1 MKLSKL
7 TRLTAWLALFVFVGV
22 LVAGCGGGAPKKT
35 VPGVTDTSIK
45 IGSFMALSGP
55 VAAVGVPVKKGMEAY
70 IKYVNEQGGV
80 HGRKIELLIEDDQF
94 NPANALA
101 AVKKL
106 VEQDKV
112 FAISPSLGTPGVLA
126 TLDYLT
132 DKSVPF
138 VYPMTGASQPAY
150 PLRKNTFTVQ
160 PNYNDEGRILTQY
173 AADKMGAKKVAVLW
187 QNSDIGKQGFE
198 GVKAQLDKA
207 NVTLVYD
214 GAHDVKDVDFS
225 THILKAKAAGAD
237 TVVLYT
243 VVGQC
248 AGILKEAQKQGY
260 KANFLTTYTNAD
272 LNIIKLA
279 GDAANG
285 LLLGGWVPIAD
296 PNEPA
301 FKKFTEIYQKY
312 NNTTEMPSGFA
323 TAGFIAGEIL
333 VEGLKRAGK
342 DIDRD
347 GLIKALE
354 SFKDFNGI
362 LANGITYTADSHSGV
377 KYLLLIKVE
386 NGKFDM
392 VSKDR
397 FVLKQ

>member
-1 MKLSKL
+1 MIRQNVLRKI
-7 TRLTAWLALFVFVGV
+7 AVAALVLFAAG

-35 VPGVTDTSIK
+35 VPGVTDTSVK

-70 IKYVNEQGGV
+70 IKYTNDQGGV
-80 HGRKIELLIEDDQF
+80 HGRKIEFLAEDDQF

-132 DKSVPF
+132 EKEVPF
-138 VYPMTGASQPAY
+138 IYPMTGASQPAY
-150 PLRKNTFTVQ
+150 PLKKNTFTVQ
-160 PNYNDEGRILTQY
+160 PNYVDEGKILTQY
-173 AADKMGAKKVAVLW
+173 AAEKMGAKKIAVLW
-187 QNSDIGKQGFE
+187 QNSDIGKQGLE
-198 GVKAQLDKA
+198 GVKAQLAKA
-207 NVTLVYD
+207 GVQMVYD

-225 THILKAKAAGAD
+225 THVLKAKEAGAD
-237 TVVLYT
+237 TVILYT

-260 KANFLTTYTNAD
+260 KANFITTYINSD
-272 LNIIKLA
+272 LNLIKLA

-285 LLLGGWVPIAD
+285 LLIGGWVPIAD
-296 PNEPA
+296 PNEPN

-312 NNTTEMPSGFA
+312 NNTTEMPSGYA

-333 VEGLKRAGK
+333 VESLKRAGK
-342 DIDRD
+342 DLTRE
-347 GLIKALE
+347 GVIKALE
-354 SFKDFNGI
+354 SFKDFDGI
-362 LANGITYTADSHSGV
+362 LAKGITYTAESHSGV
-377 KYLLLIKVE
+377 KYLLLIKVQD
-386 NGKFDM
+386 GKFTS

-397 FVLKQ
+397 YALKP

>member
-1 MKLSKL
+1 MKQSKL
-7 TRLTAWLALFVFVGV
+7 IRLTAWAALFIFAAG
-22 LVAGCGGGAPKKT
+22 LAAGCGGAPKKA

-70 IKYVNEQGGV
+70 IKYINEQGGV
-80 HGRKIELLIEDDQF
+80 HGRKIEFIAEDDQF

-112 FAISPSLGTPGVLA
+112 FAIAPSLGTPGVLA
-126 TLDYLT
+126 TLDYLAE
-132 DKSVPF
+132 KQVPF

-150 PLRKNTFTVQ
+150 PLKKNTFTVQ
-160 PNYNDEGRILTQY
+160 PNYVDEGKIFVQY
-173 AADKMGAKKVAVLW
+173 AAEKMGAKKIAVLW
-187 QNSDIGKQGFE
+187 QNSDIGKQGLE
-198 GVKAQLDKA
+198 GVKAQLAKA
-207 NVTLVYD
+207 KVELVYD

-225 THILKAKAAGAD
+225 THVLKAKAAGAD
-237 TVVLYT
+237 TVIMYT

-260 KANFLTTYTNAD
+260 KANFITTYVNSD
-272 LNIIKLA
+272 LNLLKLA

-285 LLLGGWVPIAD
+285 LLIGGWVPIAD
-296 PNEPA
+296 PEEPN
-301 FKKFTEIYQKY
+301 FKKFTQIYQKY
-312 NNTTEMPSGFA
+312 NNTTEMPSGYA

-333 VEGLKRAGK
+333 VEALKRAGK
-342 DIDRD
+342 DVDRE

-354 SFKDFNGI
+354 SFKDYTGI
-362 LANGITYTADSHSGV
+362 LASGITYTPESHSGV

-386 NGKFDM
+386 NGKFAM
-392 VSKDR
+392 VGKDKYT
-397 FVLKQ
+397 LKQ